1 MTGNPEVMLT
11 GANRD
16 NLLPPVLRKLIAEI
30 FSTVIAM
37 PAVYRDKSI
46 H

>member
-16 NLLPPVLRKLIAEI
+16 NLRPPVLRKLIAEI